1 MAIQVENLFRD
12 EAGKTRSILSRQFI
26 SFSYGGK
33 NIEDFNL
40 IAVFN
45 SDRLSKNIYSSF
57 EDTTSSQEELD
68 GQFYWRTKF
77 NPNELQ
83 FNLTT
88 DGITQKE
95 LDDFKIWFKPG
106 IERELILSE
115 NHNRAIMARVST
127 TPSISMLPFEY
138 EEEVLI
144 GSNKIKTTTTIFKGD
159 ITLNFVMDDPY
170 WYSLYSFLET
180 PIADL
185 TKEELKVI
193 FEDNIP
199 HISMLNKNFNNILLA
214 DGNIYNEE
222 QISKNTTGIL
232 IDGETQKDA
241 YLYYC
246 GTAEEKPVLSFSMN
260 IIKNGENGKV
270 SFSKIGEDKFYYI
283 KIGNNT
289 LYFSLPSIMIAYN
302 KIIDLFDSNENIE
315 IIDFKKLIRDEI
327 YDYYVRAYSIYYLT
341 ENENNPEWRNEFR
354 NYMLSFF
361 AEEQIIFNI
370 DCKKGIVKIKA
381 TIKESNTA
389 LNKIIEENAGN
400 MIKSPYLTISDRVF
414 PINGKINNY
423 ILITSN
429 SSINNF
435 IIDYKYKF
443 L

>member
-1 MAIQVENLFRD
+1 MALQVIELTKNG
-12 EAGKTRSILSRQFI
+12 AGESRSILSRQFI
-26 SFSYGGK
+26 SFSYGGR

-40 IAVFN
+40 IAAFN
-45 SDRLSKNIYSSF
+45 GDRLSKNIYSSF

-88 DGITQKE
+88 DGMTQKE

-127 TPSISMLPFEY
+127 TPAISVLPFEV
-138 EEEVLI
+138 EQDVLI
-144 GSNKIKTTTTIFKGD
+144 GVQKYKTSTSIFKGD

-180 PIADL
+180 PVASL

-193 FEDNIP
+193 FEDGIP
-199 HISMLNKNFNNILLA
+199 HISMLNKNLNNILLA

-222 QISKNTTGIL
+222 QISKNTTGVL

-260 IIKNGENGKV
+260 IIKNKDNGKV
-270 SFSKIGEDKFYYI
+270 SFNKIGEDKFYYI

-289 LYFSLPSIMIAYN
+289 LYFSLPSIMVAYN
-302 KIIDLFDSNENIE
+302 KIIDLFDSNESIE
-315 IIDFKKLIRDEI
+315 IIDFKKLIRDEV

-341 ENENNPEWRNEFR
+341 ENENNSGWRNEFK

-361 AEEQIIFNI
+361 SEEQIIFNI
-370 DCKKGIVKIKA
+370 DCKKGIVKIRA
-381 TIKESNTA
+381 TIKENNTT
-389 LNKIIEENAGN
+389 LNRIIEENAGN
-400 MIKSPYLTISDRVF
+400 MMKSPYLTISDRVA
-414 PINGKINNY
+414 PINGKIDNY